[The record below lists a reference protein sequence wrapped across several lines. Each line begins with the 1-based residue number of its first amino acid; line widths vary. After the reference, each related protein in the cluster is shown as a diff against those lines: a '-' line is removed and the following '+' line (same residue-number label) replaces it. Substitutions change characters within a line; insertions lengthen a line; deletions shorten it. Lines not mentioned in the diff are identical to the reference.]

1 MPRCYSMQCGW
12 LGSGRDSGCL
22 PEVRFLNTPNI
33 SNFKVVEFDHFRKE
47 TRLLTTNCSQL
58 KMSAVDGKDCNSE
71 NQR

>member
-1 MPRCYSMQCGW
+1 MAMIYNP
-12 LGSGRDSGCL
+12 D
-22 PEVRFLNTPNI
+22 
-33 SNFKVVEFDHFRKE
+33 FKVVEFDHFRKE